1 MDIFCHNEVN
11 NVNVAAKYYSTELP
25 PLPMASFSGISSC
38 LSLFD
43 SRFFPQSETTTSLLR
58 KVSPLALELF
68 DRSMR
73 RGLYCKSQSHRADYA
88 LQKKKKEV
96 AAPEEVAFPQ
106 LTLFQVC
113 FLPWH

>member
-1 MDIFCHNEVN
+1 MALSPAFSFPAFPFLTADSSHRV
-11 NVNVAAKYYSTELP
+11 K
-25 PLPMASFSGISSC
+25 PLP
-38 LSLFD
+38 
-43 SRFFPQSETTTSLLR
+43 LLR